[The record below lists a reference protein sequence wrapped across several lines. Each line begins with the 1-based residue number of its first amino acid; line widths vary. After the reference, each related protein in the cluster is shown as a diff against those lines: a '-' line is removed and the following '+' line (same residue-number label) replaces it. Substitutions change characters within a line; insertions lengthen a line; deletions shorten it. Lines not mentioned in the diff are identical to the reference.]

1 MEIKTKFN
9 VGDIAYT
16 IYNNSLFQVKIHS
29 INIKA
34 TMAGVTCYCIEYY
47 SVEVTDDVEGNIV
60 LNIEFNANELFA
72 DKQSLFKHLENTMV
86 EFVEQQ

>member
-16 IYNNSLFQVKIHS
+16 IYNNYLFQVKIYRIRVQMS
-29 INIKA
+29 SN
-34 TMAGVTCYCIEYY
+34 GGCIECYD
-47 SVEVTDDVEGNIV
+47 VMVTDDVDGNIV
-60 LNIEFNANELFA
+60 LDTVISANKLFA
-72 DKQSLFKHLENTMV
+72 DKQVLFKDLENTMV

>member
-16 IYNNSLFQVKIHS
+16 IHNNYLFQVKIYR
-29 INIKA
+29 IKVQVSSN
-34 TMAGVTCYCIEYY
+34 GGCIESYD
-47 SVEVTDDVEGNIV
+47 VMVTDDNLYEGNIV
-60 LNIEFNANELFA
+60 LNTGISANKLFA
-72 DKQSLFKHLENTMV
+72 DKHVLFKDLENTMF